1 MSNKS
6 YINPT
11 PLSLMAK
18 IVKLSN
24 INIIEQFASDNNL
37 TPKQK
42 KELYEK
48 LLKPNHYY
56 PIVVQKKNKEKLQ
69 CIGIN

>member
-1 MSNKS
+1 MSNKN
-6 YINPT
+6 YVNPT

-18 IVKLSN
+18 IIKLSN
-24 INIIEQFASDNNL
+24 IDIIEQFAHNNNL
-37 TPKQK
+37 SPKQK

-48 LLKPNHYY
+48 LLKPNYYY
-56 PIVVQKKNKEKLQ
+56 PTVVQKKNKEKLQ